1 MNPHLPGKKTASN
14 LLQQNSSEDEEL
26 MNASPEPDQ
35 MEENDGSE
43 VNDQVNDQESADEA
57 IAGEAIAGEDGE
69 GSSSCVVCFKKYRRV
84 KRHLMKVCSHFLTS
98 QVQGLR

>member
-1 MNPHLPGKKTASN
+1 
-14 LLQQNSSEDEEL
+14 

-35 MEENDGSE
+35 MEDNDGSE
-43 VNDQVNDQESADEA
+43 VNDQVNYQESADEAIAGEA

-98 QVQGLR
+98 QVQGLRWDGR